1 MFACQN
7 GHKDVVKLLLE
18 NSDIEVNVIG
28 NEGWTVSMI
37 ACSEGHKDIVRLLL
51 DNSEMNINLNA
62 RDTLGR
68 TTFMIACRKGRK
80 GVVKILVE
88 HSKTKGIDILTGQDQ
103 LSEKMRAF
111 IENVQF

>member
-37 ACSEGHKDIVRLLL
+37 VAVKD
-51 DNSEMNINLNA
+51 
-62 RDTLGR
+62 T
-68 TTFMIACRKGRK
+68 
-80 GVVKILVE
+80 KILFNCLWIIQ
-88 HSKTKGIDILTGQDQ
+88 TKALI
-103 LSEKMRAF
+103 
-111 IENVQF
+111 